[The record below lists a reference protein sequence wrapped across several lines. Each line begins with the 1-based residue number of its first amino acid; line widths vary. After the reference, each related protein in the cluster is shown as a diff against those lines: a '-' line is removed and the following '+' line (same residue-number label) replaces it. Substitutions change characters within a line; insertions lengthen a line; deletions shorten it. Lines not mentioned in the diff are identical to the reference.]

1 MFRRI
6 VFAAAFAGLISG
18 LLLTAVQQFQVE
30 PLIRKAEVLE
40 AHSHDAPPT
49 ILATAAA
56 NVVVATG
63 FALLL
68 GAAFSLRNGRGWR
81 VGLLW
86 GLAGYAVFFIAPSIG
101 LPPEL
106 PGSDAAP
113 LLDRQLWWAGTVAA
127 SAAGM
132 WLAVFARNPLLRAL
146 GVVLLVAPHLI
157 GAPHSAE
164 GGGTV
169 PLQLARDFIVATSIA
184 NAILWL
190 SVGGLLGFF
199 YRTETRPD

>member
-6 VFAAAFAGLISG
+6 AFAAAFAGLISG

-40 AHSHDAPPT
+40 AQSHDAPPT
-49 ILATAAA
+49 ILATTAA

-68 GAAFSLRNGRGWR
+68 GAAFSLRKRRGWR
-81 VGLLW
+81 IGLLW
-86 GLAGYAVFFIAPSIG
+86 GLAGYAVFFVAPSLG

-113 LLDRQLWWAGTVAA
+113 LLDRQLWWASTAAA
-127 SAAGM
+127 SAAGL
-132 WLAVFARNPLLRAL
+132 WLAVFARNPLLRIL
-146 GVVLLVAPHLI
+146 GLALLVAPHLI
-157 GAPHSAE
+157 GAPHSAD
-164 GGGTV
+164 GGGSV
-169 PLQLARDFIVATSIA
+169 PFQPARDFIVATSIA
-184 NAILWL
+184 NAILWFSL
-190 SVGGLLGFF
+190 GGLFGLF
-199 YRTETRPD
+199 YREI